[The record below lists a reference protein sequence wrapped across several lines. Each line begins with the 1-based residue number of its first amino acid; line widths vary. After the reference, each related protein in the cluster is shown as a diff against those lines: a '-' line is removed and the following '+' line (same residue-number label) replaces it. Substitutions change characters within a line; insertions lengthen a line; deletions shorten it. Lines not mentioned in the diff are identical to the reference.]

1 MSIKEALERKKTVCE
16 VIDYVIAMAEA
27 GETIDA
33 NQVVQKIVSIIR
45 DGQELSGYQ
54 TMWLIK
60 LITVYLIVNLIA
72 IYLWHYVKAKYP
84 PKDLWEEKETDQCT

>member
-16 VIDYVIAMAEA
+16 VIDYVIAMVEA

-45 DGQELSGYQ
+45 DGQELSGY
-54 TMWLIK
+54 
-60 LITVYLIVNLIA
+60 
-72 IYLWHYVKAKYP
+72 
-84 PKDLWEEKETDQCT
+84 